1 MRILALHAFEWGAV
15 RSDSA
20 RESLSSIASSFPARP
35 HDLLKRRNLHVNLR
49 RIRRG
54 LWARCR
60 FALRGGEGGHHGV
73 RGMEGDPCAFDGSR
87 AAAPVG
93 AVRAVG
99 VAGVV
104 GSVDAVDALGAAD
117 AACER
122 AMAGA
127 VEPAEF

>member
-1 MRILALHAFEWGAV
+1 
-15 RSDSA
+15 
-20 RESLSSIASSFPARP
+20 
-35 HDLLKRRNLHVNLR
+35 
-49 RIRRG
+49 
-54 LWARCR
+54 
-60 FALRGGEGGHHGV
+60 
-73 RGMEGDPCAFDGSR
+73 MEGDPCAFDGSR